1 MFRCAQPLTEE
12 EAVKARRVLI
22 PVLASFAL
30 AVSAAPAGAAA
41 GGGGQSGSVAPCIAF
56 FTSNDPQANGEL
68 ISGLA
73 HEVQLGSLVIQFSH
87 ERPC

>member
-1 MFRCAQPLTEE
+1 MRTTPTEE
-12 EAVKARRVLI
+12 EVMNARQVLI

-30 AVSAAPAGAAA
+30 AASAAPAGAAA
-41 GGGGQSGSVAPCIAF
+41 GGGQSEFVAPCLAF
-56 FTSNDPQANGEL
+56 FTSNDPQGNGEL

-73 HEVQLGSLVIQFSH
+73 PGGDLGSFVIQFSH